1 MSGQQIGSTIGAIV
15 GSYFGPVGQAI
26 GSAVGGYIGGVI
38 DPTEIFGPRLTD
50 ALNQTARDGVP
61 RAYGYGTFPCAGNII
76 WCSDLR
82 ERKNTEGGKGS
93 TTETIT
99 YQYFRSYAIAVCEGP
114 ADGNGIAGY
123 RIVKRNGK
131 VVYDTRTDEELTSL
145 GYSSSEI
152 AETRAAQSKFVQ
164 RARFYYGIADQEPDP
179 TIQAVK
185 GADDVPGYSYTAYM
199 VMTDDDVTELRGAV
213 PQYEFVVSVCGDR
226 TSNEFFPSI
235 LAVAGTGTEPTD
247 PVIYR
252 SEGSE
257 VPNFE
262 GVLQSTGAD
271 LEGATPIY
279 VGGTWLLVGAG
290 EFRISE
296 DGMGTWDSGT
306 TPGSSVPRR
315 WAATSSAILA
325 GYPDNTMIRS
335 GVNEN
340 FTSLVFGVKR
350 GPTTLM
356 APAARPP
363 HLLRYTGGYFY
374 ALVDI
379 YGGSSGGECLCRS
392 SDPTAEYWDAVYLR
406 GDDGDPNGKIA
417 TFYDVME
424 LNGVLYGTLLY
435 NIAMP
440 SMRLCASYTEG
451 ATWTETL
458 VIYPSDGEGPWQLE
472 NLGGV
477 LVSLNDTSDFMW
489 SSADDFAEA
498 HATGLETTKTW
509 LNVRDIPLSRM
520 LARAGSRIYIVSGNG
535 ISESGNSCVSTI
547 DGINFTEPETVP
559 LPGGVTGIAAGD
571 SFDETVYEPIPDAP
585 GYFVNLVTGEV
596 VGPAGTTI
604 SECAPTLAE
613 IVEDQCALRDVT
625 TVDVTDLEDEDVLG
639 FRIANT
645 SSPQKNILAAQPGY
659 FFDSSE
665 FDGILHFP
673 KRGGSDSFHI
683 PFDEMVMREGE
694 TVQWERTQE
703 AELLRKVTFTYF
715 DPRATYTPT
724 SQTGERRAGTIQ
736 AMGETASQLP
746 LVGTGDWAAKAAD
759 INLKSA
765 WYEPDECT
773 FPVSLDW
780 AELVPAAVGTIEDE
794 RGTLHRVRILDI
806 KDDGL
811 FRLVK
816 ARRTDASAY
825 QSNASGKPIPLPTFP
840 GSDIR
845 GPTVSSIFN
854 IPAVLDSHDRPGIY
868 WAATGLFT
876 SWIGAVLQIQR
887 AGQWVTLAQTV
898 SGATVGTLAEDLP
911 YHAGDIDTVNTL
923 SININTT
930 LESVTFTQLLSERNP
945 FVIAY
950 PDGTGE
956 IVQFQDAELD
966 SSGIWNCTKLLRG
979 RLNTEQGLHLA
990 GATVAALDSLI
1001 QFVDLRPDDL
1011 GKTMLFRVISS
1022 GTDPDTATV
1031 FSVTFDRIWSSTEWE
1046 VAELNV
1052 ERDGDDFTLS
1062 WVPRHRLGTDFNPI
1076 RSSNWDGFLV
1086 RYQYGDQF
1094 FEEVIT
1100 DNSKTYNLP
1109 GASDVEFTVFQLNRL
1124 TGAGPG
1130 VSVTHE

>member
-26 GSAVGGYIGGVI
+26 GAAVGGYIGGVI

-114 ADGNGIAGY
+114 ADGNGIAGF

-131 VVYDTRTDEELTSL
+131 VVYDTRTDAELTSL
-145 GYSSSEI
+145 GYSTNEI
-152 AETRAAQSKFVQ
+152 AETRAAQAKFTNK
-164 RARFYYGIADQEPDP
+164 ARFYYGISDQEPDP

-185 GADDVPGYSYTAYM
+185 GSDDVPGYSYTAYM
-199 VMTDDDVTELRGAV
+199 VVTDDDVTELRGAV

-226 TSNEFFPSI
+226 TEDYGKLLITGGGASGPRFTELDSQSLEFR
-235 LAVAGTGTEPTD
+235 
-247 PVIYR
+247 VIDT
-252 SEGSE
+252 
-257 VPNFE
+257 
-262 GVLQSTGAD
+262 STGANVTD
-271 LEGATPIY
+271 CVAIHNG
-279 VGGTWLLVGAG
+279 V
-290 EFRISE
+290 
-296 DGMGTWDSGT
+296 
-306 TPGSSVPRR
+306 R
-315 WAATSSAILA
+315 WAAV
-325 GYPDNTMIRS
+325 RS
-335 GVNEN
+335 GQARFASSLDDNWTTGTAGATEFSQVFPDGEDSFIAVSALGDTADLYEETSGV
-340 FTSLVFGVKR
+340 FTILPRVATNPARQSSLDASIRAFYLDGYWYSS
-350 GPTTLM
+350 
-356 APAARPP
+356 
-363 HLLRYTGGYFY
+363 YTGYLFRCVNPRVQTWDTHFDY
-374 ALVDI
+374 
-379 YGGSSGGECLCRS
+379 SGGQAIRYFADLC
-392 SDPTAEYWDAVYLR
+392 WF
-406 GDDGDPNGKIA
+406 G
-417 TFYDVME
+417 
-424 LNGVLYGTLLY
+424 GVLYGCGHGSGSGTYYIAWSPDGGLTWPIE
-435 NIAMP
+435 NIVLTTPATISAP
-440 SMRLCASYTEG
+440 NRLVNVDGALVAYCVGGKLRCNVTGWVEIDIGIEG
-451 ATWTETL
+451 VEENAEDKADVRSRICVVGNRLFVLGDRTDSDKL
-458 VIYPSDGEGPWQLE
+458 VIFRPGDGYISDPI
-472 NLGGV
+472 
-477 LVSLNDTSDFMW
+477 T
-489 SSADDFAEA
+489 
-498 HATGLETTKTW
+498 
-509 LNVRDIPLSRM
+509 
-520 LARAGSRIYIVSGNG
+520 
-535 ISESGNSCVSTI
+535 
-547 DGINFTEPETVP
+547 
-559 LPGGVTGIAAGD
+559 LPFPNAVGIAKEEFPTAGI
-571 SFDETVYEPIPDAP
+571 PIPDAP
-585 GYFVNLVTGEV
+585 GYFTDPVTGEIL
-596 VGPAGTTI
+596 GPGGTTI
-604 SECAPTLAE
+604 SQCAPSLAE
-613 IVEDQCALRDVT
+613 IVEDQCALREVT
-625 TVDVTDLEDEDVLG
+625 AVDVSELEDDDVLG

-645 SSPQKNILAAQPGY
+645 SSPQKNILASQPGY

-794 RGTLHRVRILDI
+794 RGTIHRLRILDI

-811 FRLVK
+811 IRLVK
-816 ARRTDASAY
+816 ARRTDSSAY

-845 GPTVSSIFN
+845 GPTTSSVFN

-868 WAATGLFT
+868 WAATGAFT
-876 SWIGAVLQIQR
+876 SWIGAVLQVQR

-898 SGATVGTLAEDLP
+898 SGATVGTLVDDLP
-911 YHAGDIDTVNTL
+911 YHGGDIDNINTL
-923 SININTT
+923 SIRINST
-930 LESVTFTQLLSERNP
+930 LESVTYTQLLNERNP

-956 IVQFQDAELD
+956 IIQFQEAALD
-966 SSGIWNCTKLLRG
+966 SDGVWNCTKLLRG
-979 RLNTEQGLHLA
+979 RLNTREGLHLA
-990 GATVAALDSLI
+990 GATIAALDSLI

-1011 GKTMLFRVISS
+1011 GKALLFRVVSS
-1022 GTDPDTATV
+1022 GTDPDSGTSFV
-1031 FSVTFDRIWSSTEWE
+1031 VEFDRIWSSTEWE
-1046 VAELNV
+1046 VAELEV
-1052 ERDGDDFTLS
+1052 VKDGDDFTVS
-1062 WVPRHRLGTDFNPI
+1062 WIPRHRLGTDVNPI
-1076 RSSNWDGFLV
+1076 RSGNWDGFLV
-1086 RYQYGDQF
+1086 RYQYSDQF

-1100 DNSKTYNLP
+1100 DTSKTYNLP

>member
-26 GSAVGGYIGGVI
+26 GAAVGGYIGGVI

-82 ERKNTEGGKGS
+82 ERKKTEGGKGS

-123 RIVKRNGK
+123 RIIKRNGK
-131 VVYDTRTDEELTSL
+131 VVYDTRTNTELSSL
-145 GYSSSEI
+145 GYSDTEI
-152 AETRAAQSKFVQ
+152 AETRAAQSKFINK
-164 RARFYYGIADQEPDP
+164 ARFYYGISDQEPDP

-185 GADDVPGYSYTAYM
+185 GTDDVPGYSYTAYM
-199 VMTDDDVTELRGAV
+199 VVTDDDVTELRGAV

-226 TSNEFFPSI
+226 TEDYSEPGLILVAGATGDGGSPMWAMANEADEPEFTAIPQEDGATVSLGI
-235 LAVAGTGTEPTD
+235 PCTYGGVLAVVGQTQAAYSDDMVNTIVPIAVGWESNGAPDAVVFGHQGILTLREGFSLTIPQMFFASGIYPTSFVEYTNRPTNQEVTGISYTGGFYYYSVAGGL
-247 PVIYR
+247 YR
-252 SEGSE
+252 S
-257 VPNFE
+257 N
-262 GVLQSTGAD
+262 D
-271 LEGATPIY
+271 LNSPWVRISYGITSP
-279 VGGTWLLVGAG
+279 GQLVG
-290 EFRISE
+290 
-296 DGMGTWDSGT
+296 T
-306 TPGSSVPRR
+306 TIRR
-315 WAATSSAILA
+315 WAQVVSRGAT
-325 GYPDNTMIRS
+325 
-335 GVNEN
+335 
-340 FTSLVFGVKR
+340 
-350 GPTTLM
+350 
-356 APAARPP
+356 
-363 HLLRYTGGYFY
+363 Y
-374 ALVDI
+374 ALVSRFTNIALRTYELRSSSDGGEVWDTLYLSRHRTDPHLPCQFDVEDGAIVVLCTDGGVWTSRNNFSEWIYTGIDGVGNPPDDI
-379 YGGSSGGECLCRS
+379 DWRTIIGTHIRIKNGRVYVLGGSADSDLMVISLDYGLTWGEPISIPIGS
-392 SDPTAEYWDAVYLR
+392 S
-406 GDDGDPNGKIA
+406 
-417 TFYDVME
+417 
-424 LNGVLYGTLLY
+424 
-435 NIAMP
+435 
-440 SMRLCASYTEG
+440 
-451 ATWTETL
+451 
-458 VIYPSDGEGPWQLE
+458 
-472 NLGGV
+472 LG
-477 LVSLNDTSDFMW
+477 FAI
-489 SSADDFAEA
+489 SSDDFA
-498 HATGLETTKTW
+498 GL
-509 LNVRDIPLSRM
+509 D
-520 LARAGSRIYIVSGNG
+520 
-535 ISESGNSCVSTI
+535 
-547 DGINFTEPETVP
+547 
-559 LPGGVTGIAAGD
+559 
-571 SFDETVYEPIPDAP
+571 PIPDAP
-585 GYFVNLVTGEV
+585 GYYIDPSTGEV
-596 VGPAGTTI
+596 FGPSGTVI

-625 TVDVTDLEDEDVLG
+625 TVDVSDLEGDDVLG

-665 FDGILHFP
+665 FDGVLHFP
-673 KRGGSDSFHI
+673 KRGGEDSFHI

-794 RGTLHRVRILDI
+794 RGTIHRVRILDI

-811 FRLVK
+811 IRLVK

-845 GPTVSSIFN
+845 GPTTSAIFN
-854 IPAVLDSHDRPGIY
+854 IPAVLDSHDRPGFY
-868 WAATGLFT
+868 WAATGSFT
-876 SWIGAVLQIQR
+876 SWIGAVLQVQR

-898 SGATVGTLAEDLP
+898 SGATVGTLVDDLP
-911 YHAGDIDTVNTL
+911 YHEGDIDNINTL
-923 SININTT
+923 SLRINST
-930 LESVTFTQLLSERNP
+930 LETVTYTQLLSERNP

-950 PDGTGE
+950 TDGTGE
-956 IVQFQDAELD
+956 IVQFQEAELD
-966 SSGIWNCTKLLRG
+966 SSGVWNCTRLLRG
-979 RLNTEQGLHLA
+979 RLNTVEGLHLA
-990 GATVAALDSLI
+990 GARIAALDSLI

-1011 GKTMLFRVISS
+1011 GKTLLFRVISS
-1022 GTDPDTATV
+1022 GTDPDTSIP

-1046 VAELNV
+1046 VAELEV
-1052 ERDGDDFTLS
+1052 ARDGDDFTVS
-1062 WVPRHRLGTDFNPI
+1062 WVPRHRLGTDVNPI
-1076 RSSNWDGFLV
+1076 RSGNWDGFLV
-1086 RYQYGDQF
+1086 RYQYADQF

-1100 DNSKTYNLP
+1100 ETSKTYNLP